1 MTKEKLFVE
10 VCIYGKDLVPIYV
23 KVYTNEILN
32 DEEIEE
38 EIEKLGYKN
47 YKISNADWLSFH
59 HLALELLLK

>member
-10 VCIYGKDLVPIYV
+10 VCIYGKDRAPIYV

-32 DEEIEE
+32 DEEIEK

-47 YKISNADWLSFH
+47 YNISNTDWLSFH
-59 HLALELLLK
+59 HLKLTNY

>member
-10 VCIYGKDLVPIYV
+10 VCIYGKDREPIYV

-32 DEEIEE
+32 DEEIEK

-47 YKISNADWLSFH
+47 YNICWSDWLSFH
-59 HLALELLLK
+59 HLKLTNY